1 MVAIE
6 TKYYG
11 PTNSRGSKIIAK
23 TTNHRL
29 TVSYDHGLDL
39 DENHAAAAV
48 ALCRKMYWTGEL
60 LGSSTKAGMVFVFAN
75 EDKIKI

>member
-11 PTNSRGSKIIAK
+11 PTNSRGSKLIAK
-23 TTNHRL
+23 TREHRV
-29 TVSYDHGLDL
+29 TVSYDHALDL
-39 DENHAAAAV
+39 DENHVAAAV

-60 LGSSTKAGMVFVFAN
+60 LGGGTKSGMVFVFAN